1 MAMARRT
8 RWGLIGLGILLL
20 FGGLIFLLS
29 APGRWAHVSTTETSR
44 SSGQGRHQL
53 SADKATDASDT
64 TTEGAQAY
72 AMVSRARQQLIGV
85 TTAVLESRPMETKVR
100 AVGRIEYNEERIA
113 HVNLRIS
120 GWVEELFIDYTGQ
133 LVRKGQ
139 ALFTLYSPD
148 LVASQDEYLLALRGR
163 DKVKDSPLPQ
173 VHDQAEQLLEA
184 SRDRLH
190 LWTLTDRQIDDIAR
204 RGKANTYLTIYSP
217 VTGYVIDKKVFKG
230 MFVQPETRLYSI
242 ADLSMVWMNA
252 EVYEYETPFVQVDQ
266 LATTTLAAY
275 PGEQFHG
282 RVSYIYP
289 YMNQDARTVKVR
301 VEMLNPGL
309 RLKPDMYGTVELT
322 VNRGTRLAVPE
333 AAVLDSGTRQLVFL
347 VRGEGLF
354 EPRTVKLGPKIGG
367 YYEIQEGLEAGDKVV
382 TSGNF
387 LIDSESK
394 LMAATNMMGS
404 LGMGGIQMEQA
415 QMGQMDMG
423 GMPMGGA
430 QPGATKPMAKGPSEK
445 KTQGLTLALSTDPA
459 STRIGENLI
468 RVTVTGEGGKP
479 VSNATVQLTY
489 TMPMPGMMPATVPMK
504 LGKDGAYEAKVNL
517 GMGGQWDLT
526 VTVQRPGQA
535 EVKETFSV
543 TAVGGMSGMQG
554 M

>member
-1 MAMARRT
+1 MGRRT
-8 RWGLIGLGILLL
+8 RWSLIGLGILLL
-20 FGGLIFLLS
+20 FVGLIFFLS
-29 APGRWAHVSTTETSR
+29 APGRQAHVSTQETSKPSEEGEHR
-44 SSGQGRHQL
+44 PSG
-53 SADKATDASDT
+53 DNATDASDT

-85 TTAVLESRPMETKVR
+85 TTAVLELRPMETKVR
-100 AVGRIEYNEERIA
+100 AVGRIAYNEERIT

-133 LVRKGQ
+133 VVRKGQ

-148 LVASQDEYLLALRGR
+148 LVATQEEYLLALRGR
-163 DKVKDSPLPQ
+163 DKVKDSPLPK
-173 VHDQAEQLLEA
+173 VHQQAEQLLEA
-184 SRDRLH
+184 SRDRLR
-190 LWTLTDRQIDDIAR
+190 LWTLTAQQINDIAR

-217 VTGYVIDKKVFKG
+217 ATGYVIDKKVFKG
-230 MFVQPETRLYSI
+230 MFVQPETLLYSI

-252 EVYEYETPFVQVDQ
+252 EVYEFETAFVQVGQ
-266 LATTTLAAY
+266 RATTTLAAY

-289 YMNQDARTVKVR
+289 YMNQEARTVKVR
-301 VEMLNPGL
+301 VEMLNPAL

-322 VNRGTRLAVPE
+322 VNRGTRLVVPE

-367 YYEIQEGLEAGDKVV
+367 YYEIQEGLDAGDKVV

-394 LMAATNMMGS
+394 LAAATNMMGS

-423 GMPMGGA
+423 GMPMGG
-430 QPGATKPMAKGPSEK
+430 QPGATKEMAKSPSEK
-445 KTQGLTLALSTDPA
+445 KAQGLTLALATDPA

-479 VSNATVQLTY
+479 VPHATVQLTY

-504 LGKDGAYEAKVNL
+504 PGKDGAYEAKVNL
-517 GMGGQWDLT
+517 GMGGQWNLT

-543 TAVGGMSGMQG
+543 TAGGGMSGMPG